1 MRLWKVAVVMFS
13 FVLFAAG
20 ANAATYY
27 VSPSGNDASTGALST
42 PFRTIS
48 HGAAVAQPGDTVY
61 ARAGVYNDLVRISSK
76 GTSAAH
82 IGIKAYPGE
91 LPVID
96 GTGTAAS
103 TDLVAFSNAQYVDFS
118 GFEVRNSTHIGI
130 CVYPGSF
137 LTISNNNV
145 HGSVR
150 NGIWAG
156 YSTFGTTSDLT
167 ISGNTV
173 WNNVL
178 ENQYRTMNGGWA
190 QAIGTESANRVTIT
204 NNKIYQN
211 YGEGIAY
218 VLSDNGTIKK
228 NEVYDNY
235 SVEIYLDNAQTT
247 IVDSNLAYT
256 TGNTG
261 YYRSSYPASGIGT
274 ANESYSTSNPL
285 SSLTITNNIVLN
297 SKYGFYYSNEANGG
311 GLQSV
316 TVANNTFYKG
326 AVDVLWIASA
336 AHSNSVF
343 ENNVFYQVGNVM
355 TNVAGGGVTY
365 RNNNWYGGTAGAAA
379 GSGDV
384 IADPHLAN
392 PGGLTA
398 ADYKLT
404 LGSPAVAVGL
414 SLSNVTADYFG
425 APRVAAYDLGAH
437 QLGSTSTGDTTAP
450 SVPVALTA
458 TAASS
463 SVMTL
468 VWAPSTDNVGVT
480 GYQVLRNG
488 ALVGTTAAPAY
499 SDSAL
504 TAATQYSYTV
514 KAYDAAGNVS
524 AAGSTATASTLP
536 SGVLPGGAGGGD
548 NVAPSMPAALRATA
562 TTADSV
568 SLAWGAST
576 DNVAVTGYRILRN
589 RVYLTTVTSTSFTDS
604 GLTAGSTYTYS
615 VSALD
620 SAGNQSGVASVVAK
634 TLVQNKHRAA
644 R

>member
-13 FVLFAAG
+13 FALLAVE

-27 VSPSGNDASTGALST
+27 VSTSGNDANNGALST

-48 HGAAVAQPGDTVY
+48 HGAGVAQAGDTVY
-61 ARAGVYNDLVRISSK
+61 VRGGVYNDLVRISSK
-76 GTSAAH
+76 GTSTAH
-82 IGIKAYPGE
+82 VGIRAYAGE

-96 GTGTAAS
+96 GTGTASA
-103 TDLVAFSNAQYVDFS
+103 TDLVVFSNAQYVDFS

-137 LTISNNNV
+137 LTITNNNV

-167 ISGNTV
+167 IANNTV

-178 ENQYRTMNGGWA
+178 ENQNRTMSGGWA
-190 QAIGTESANRVTIT
+190 QAIGTQSANRVTIT
-204 NNKIYQN
+204 QNKVYDN

-218 VLSDNGTIKK
+218 VLSDGGTIK
-228 NEVYDNY
+228 NNTVYDNY

-247 IVDSNLAYT
+247 TVDSNLAYT
-256 TGNTG
+256 TGNTS
-261 YYRSSYPASGIGT
+261 YYRSGYPASGIGS

-285 SSLTITNNIVLN
+285 NTLTIVNNIVLN

-311 GLQSV
+311 GLQNV
-316 TVANNTFYKG
+316 TIANNTFYKG
-326 AVDVLWIASA
+326 AVDLLWIASA
-336 AHSNSVF
+336 THSNSVV

-365 RNNNWYGGTAGAAA
+365 RNNDWYGGTAGTAA

-384 IADPHLAN
+384 LADPRLAN
-392 PGGLTA
+392 AGGLTA

-404 LGSPAVAVGL
+404 LGSPAVASGL
-414 SLSNVTADYFG
+414 TLSNVTLDYFG
-425 APRVAAYDLGAH
+425 APRAVAYDLGAH
-437 QLGSTSTGDTTAP
+437 QLGTTGGDTTAP
-450 SVPVALTA
+450 SAPASLTA

-463 SVMTL
+463 SVLTL
-468 VWAPSTDNVGVT
+468 AWTASTDNVGVT
-480 GYQVLRNG
+480 GYQVFRNG
-488 ALVGTTAAPAY
+488 ALIGSTAALTY
-499 SDSAL
+499 TDSGL
-504 TAATQYSYTV
+504 AANTQYSYTV
-514 KAYDAAGNVS
+514 KATDVAGNVS
-524 AAGSTATASTLP
+524 AASNTATSSTLP
-536 SGVLPGGAGGGD
+536 NGVMTGGAD
-548 NVAPSMPAALRATA
+548 TIAPSTPASLIATA
-562 TTADSV
+562 TSSSAV
-568 SLAWGAST
+568 SLAWGAAT

-589 RVYLTTVTSTSFTDS
+589 GAYLTTVTSTSFSDS
-604 GLTAGSTYTYS
+604 GLSASTNYTYS

-620 SAGNQSGVASVVAK
+620 SAGNQSGVATASVT
-634 TLVQNKHRAA
+634 TLSKAKHRASSK
-644 R
+644 

>member
-1 MRLWKVAVVMFS
+1 MRLWKVAVVMMS
-13 FVLFAAG
+13 FALLAVE

-27 VSPSGNDASTGALST
+27 VSTSGNDANNGALST

-48 HGAAVAQPGDTVY
+48 HGAGVAQAGDTVY
-61 ARAGVYNDLVRISSK
+61 VRAGVYNDLVRISSK
-76 GTSAAH
+76 GTAAAH
-82 IGIKAYPGE
+82 VHIANYPGE
-91 LPVID
+91 APVID

-103 TDLVAFSNAQYVDFS
+103 TDLVVFSSAQYVDFS

-137 LTISNNNV
+137 LTISGNNV

-156 YSTFGTTSDLT
+156 YSSFGTTSDLT

-178 ENQYRTMNGGWA
+178 ENQNRTMSGGWA
-190 QAIGTESANRVTIT
+190 QAIGTENANRVTISG
-204 NNKIYQN
+204 NKIYQN

-218 VLSDNGTIKK
+218 VLSDGGTVK
-228 NEVYDNY
+228 NNTVYDNY

-247 IVDSNLAYT
+247 TVDSNLTYT
-256 TGNTG
+256 TGNSA
-261 YYRSSYPASGIGT
+261 YYRSGYPASGIGT

-285 SSLTITNNIVLN
+285 NGLTIVNNIVLN

-311 GLQSV
+311 GLQNV

-326 AVDVLWIASA
+326 AVDLIWIASA
-336 AHSNSVF
+336 AHSGSVV

-355 TNVAGGGVTY
+355 TNVAGSGVAY
-365 RNNNWYGGTAGAAA
+365 RNNDWYGGTAGTAS

-384 IADPHLAN
+384 LADPRLAN
-392 PGGLTA
+392 AGGLTA

-404 LGSPAVAVGL
+404 FGSPAVAVGL
-414 SLSNVTADYFG
+414 SLSNVTLDYFG
-425 APRVAAYDLGAH
+425 AARVVAYDLGAH
-437 QLGSTSTGDTTAP
+437 QLGSTSNADTTAP
-450 SVPVALTA
+450 SVPASLTA
-458 TAASS
+458 TAATS

-468 VWAPSTDNVGVT
+468 AWLPSTDNTGVT
-480 GYQVLRNG
+480 GYQLYRNG
-488 ALVGTTAAPAY
+488 TLIGTTGSLTF
-499 SDSAL
+499 SDSGL
-504 TAATQYSYTV
+504 AAGTQYSYTV

-524 AAGSTATASTLP
+524 AASNTATTSTLP
-536 SGVLPGGAGGGD
+536 SGVMTGGAD
-548 NVAPSMPAALRATA
+548 TIAPTMPASLTATA
-562 TTADSV
+562 TSSSTV

-589 RVYLTTVTSTSFTDS
+589 GAYLTTVTSTSFNDS
-604 GLTAGSTYTYS
+604 GLAESTTYTYS

-620 SAGNQSGVASVVAK
+620 SAGNQSSVAGAAVK
-634 TLVQNKHRAA
+634 TLSAKKHRASA
-644 R
+644 H

>member
-13 FVLFAAG
+13 FALLGVE
-20 ANAATYY
+20 ANASTYY
-27 VSPSGNDASTGALST
+27 VSTSGNDANNGALST

-48 HGAAVAQPGDTVY
+48 HGAAVAQAGDTVY
-61 ARAGVYNDLVRISSK
+61 VRTGVYNDLVRISSK
-76 GTSAAH
+76 GTAAAH
-82 IGIKAYPGE
+82 IGIAAYPGE
-91 LPVID
+91 APVID
-96 GTGTAAS
+96 GTGTASS
-103 TDLVAFSNAQYVDFS
+103 TDLVVFSNAQYVDFS

-145 HGSVR
+145 HGSIR

-178 ENQYRTMNGGWA
+178 ENQNRTMNGGWA
-190 QAIGTESANRVTIT
+190 QAIGTQSANRVTIT
-204 NNKIYQN
+204 NNKVYQN

-218 VLSDNGTIKK
+218 VLSDGGTIKK

-247 IVDSNLAYT
+247 TVDSNLAYT
-256 TGNTG
+256 TGNTN

-285 SSLTITNNIVLN
+285 NSLTIVNNIVLN

-336 AHSNSVF
+336 AHSNSVV

-355 TNVAGGGVTY
+355 TNVAGAGVTY

-384 IADPHLAN
+384 IADPRLAN
-392 PGGLTA
+392 PGGLTG

-404 LGSPAVAVGL
+404 SGSPVVASGITL
-414 SLSNVTADYFG
+414 PNVTVDYFG
-425 APRVAAYDLGAH
+425 TPRVVAFDLGAH
-437 QLGSTSTGDTTAP
+437 QLGSAQAGDTTAP
-450 SVPVALTA
+450 SVPAALTA
-458 TAASS
+458 TATSS

-468 VWAPSTDNVGVT
+468 MWVGSTDNVGVS
-480 GYQVLRNG
+480 GYQVFRNG
-488 ALVGTTAAPAY
+488 SLVGTTAGLTY
-499 SDSAL
+499 TDSGL

-524 AAGSTATASTLP
+524 SASNSATASTLP
-536 SGVLPGGAGGGD
+536 SGVLPGGGSSD
-548 NVAPSMPAALRATA
+548 TVAPSTPTSLTATA
-562 TTADSV
+562 TSSDAV

-589 RVYLTTVTSTSFTDS
+589 GAYLTTVTSTSFNDT
-604 GLTAGSTYTYS
+604 GLSAATLYTYS

-620 SAGNQSGVASVVAK
+620 TAGNQSGVAGAVVK
-634 TLVQNKHRAA
+634 TLSKAKRRAS

>member
-1 MRLWKVAVVMFS
+1 MRLWKAAVVVMS
-13 FVLFAAG
+13 FALFAAEG
-20 ANAATYY
+20 KAATYY
-27 VSPSGNDASTGALST
+27 VATSGNDANNGALST

-48 HGAAVAQPGDTVY
+48 HGAAVAQAGDTVY
-61 ARAGVYNDLVRISSK
+61 VRTGVYNDLVRISSK
-76 GTSAAH
+76 GTAAAH
-82 IGIKAYPGE
+82 VGIHAYPGE
-91 LPVID
+91 APVID

-103 TDLVAFSNAQYVDFS
+103 TDLVVFSNAQYVDFS

-137 LTISNNNV
+137 LTISGNNV
-145 HGSVR
+145 HGSIR

-178 ENQYRTMNGGWA
+178 ENQNRTMSGGWA
-190 QAIGTESANRVTIT
+190 QAIGTQSANRVTISG
-204 NNKIYQN
+204 NRIYNN

-218 VLSDNGTIKK
+218 VLSDGGTIK
-228 NEVYDNY
+228 NNTVYDNY

-247 IVDSNLAYT
+247 TVDSNLAYT
-256 TGNTG
+256 TGNSA
-261 YYRSSYPASGIGT
+261 YYRSGYPASGIGT

-285 SSLTITNNIVLN
+285 NGLTIVNNIVLN

-311 GLQSV
+311 GLQNV

-326 AVDVLWIASA
+326 AVDLLWIASA
-336 AHSNSVF
+336 AHAGSVF

-365 RNNNWYGGTAGAAA
+365 RNNDWYGGTAGTAS

-384 IADPHLAN
+384 LADPRLAN
-392 PGGLTA
+392 AGGLTA

-414 SLSNVTADYFG
+414 TLSNVTADYFG
-425 APRVAAYDLGAH
+425 APRAVAYDLGAH
-437 QLGSTSTGDTTAP
+437 QLGSANLDATAP
-450 SVPVALTA
+450 SIPAALTA
-458 TAASS
+458 TAATS

-468 VWAPSTDNVGVT
+468 LWTPSTDNVGVT
-480 GYQVLRNG
+480 GYQVFRNG
-488 ALVGTTAAPAY
+488 SQIGTTAALTF
-499 SDSAL
+499 SDSGL
-504 TAATQYSYTV
+504 AAGTQYSYTV

-524 AAGSTATASTLP
+524 SASNTATTTTLP
-536 SGVLPGGAGGGD
+536 SGVMTGGAD
-548 NVAPSMPAALRATA
+548 TIAPSTPGTLAATA
-562 TTADSV
+562 TSSSV
-568 SLAWGAST
+568 SLNWGAST

-589 RVYLTTVTSTSFTDS
+589 GAYLTTVTSTSFTDS
-604 GLTAGSTYTYS
+604 GLSASTLYSYS

-620 SAGNQSGVASVVAK
+620 SAGNQSGVTMATVK
-634 TLVQNKHRAA
+634 TLSNAKHRAA
-644 R
+644 K

>member
-13 FVLFAAG
+13 FVLVAAG
-20 ANAATYY
+20 ANASTYY
-27 VSPSGNDASTGALST
+27 VSTSGNDANNGALST

-48 HGAAVAQPGDTVY
+48 HGAAVAQAGDTVDV
-61 ARAGVYNDLVRISSK
+61 RSGVYGDLVRISSK
-76 GTSAAH
+76 GTAAAH
-82 IGIKAYPGE
+82 IAIQAYPGE
-91 LPVID
+91 APVID

-103 TDLVAFSNAQYVDFS
+103 TDLVVFSNAQYVDFS

-178 ENQYRTMNGGWA
+178 ENQNRTMSGGWA
-190 QAIGTESANRVTIT
+190 QAIGTQSANRVTIT

-218 VLSDNGTIKK
+218 VLSDGGTIKK

-247 IVDSNLAYT
+247 TVDGNLAYT
-256 TGNTG
+256 TGNTA

-285 SSLTITNNIVLN
+285 NSLTITNNIVLN

-336 AHSNSVF
+336 AHSNSVV

-355 TNVAGGGVTY
+355 TNVAGSGVTY
-365 RNNNWYGGTAGAAA
+365 RNNNWSGGTAGAAA
-379 GSGDV
+379 GAGDV

-398 ADYKLT
+398 ADYKLIA
-404 LGSPAVAVGL
+404 GSPVVASGITL
-414 SLSNVTADYFG
+414 ANVTVDYFG
-425 APRVAAYDLGAH
+425 APRVVAFDLGAH
-437 QLGSTSTGDTTAP
+437 QLGSGSTGDSTAP
-450 SVPVALTA
+450 SAPAALTA
-458 TAASS
+458 TASSS

-468 VWAPSTDNVGVT
+468 AWAASTDNVGVS
-480 GYQVLRNG
+480 GYHVYRNG
-488 ALVGTTAAPAY
+488 TLVGSTAALTY
-499 SDSAL
+499 SDSGL
-504 TAATQYSYTV
+504 TGATQYSYTV
-514 KAYDAAGNVS
+514 TAYDAVGNGS
-524 AAGSTATASTLP
+524 AASNTAIASTLP
-536 SGVLPGGAGGGD
+536 SGVMTGGAD
-548 NVAPSMPAALRATA
+548 TIAPSTPTALTAAATGS
-562 TTADSV
+562 DSV

-589 RVYLTTVTSTSFTDS
+589 GAYLTTVTSTSFNDT
-604 GLTAGSTYTYS
+604 GLAASSLYTYS

-620 SAGNQSGVASVVAK
+620 SAGNQSGVAGVAVK
-634 TLVQNKHRAA
+634 TLSKAKRRAT